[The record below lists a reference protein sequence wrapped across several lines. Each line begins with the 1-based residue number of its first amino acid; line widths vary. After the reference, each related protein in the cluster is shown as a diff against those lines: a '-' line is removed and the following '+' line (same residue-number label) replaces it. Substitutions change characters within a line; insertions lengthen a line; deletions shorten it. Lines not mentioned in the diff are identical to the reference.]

1 MSMFDDVQV
10 GDRVRLAEF
19 ATRSMIDA
27 EVVDVSEY
35 GVWAE
40 LAGGITI
47 YDDECNRWVRV
58 GGVS

>member
-1 MSMFDDVQV
+1 MSMFDGVKV

-27 EVVDVSEY
+27 EVVDVSEC
-35 GVWAE
+35 GVWVD

-47 YDDECNRWVRV
+47 YDDETNKWVV
-58 GGVS
+58 L